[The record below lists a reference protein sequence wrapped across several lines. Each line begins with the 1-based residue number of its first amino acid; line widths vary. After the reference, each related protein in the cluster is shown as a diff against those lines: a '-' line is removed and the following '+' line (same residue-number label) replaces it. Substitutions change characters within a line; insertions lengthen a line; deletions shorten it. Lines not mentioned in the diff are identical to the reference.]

1 MPRHPDSSLAASPP
15 DAAAGSRWRGGAVV
29 TALVLIAAA
38 AATAWR
44 WPTQGVVTAAA
55 LLVAAALVAL
65 AAWPRRRPVIVAPV
79 AAETPPAPHAIPPEV
94 LRELESLRKMQKEL
108 VAAKQTAEAATLAK
122 SEFLATMS
130 HEIRTPLNGILP
142 LLDLVLS
149 HPLPAD
155 QRDYLATAHD
165 SAHELLRIV
174 DDILDYSKLEAN
186 KLELETVGFDLR
198 ELVDSV
204 ARLMDRA
211 ATARGLRLATAIDPT
226 VRPIV
231 RGDPAR
237 LRQVL
242 TNLVSN
248 AIKFTDSGRVAI
260 QVSRRSETGSGYWIT
275 FAVRDTGIGIAPDI
289 AARLF
294 QPFSQADASTTR
306 VFGGTGL
313 GLAICKRLVDAMGGR
328 IGVRSEP
335 GKGSLFWFDVPL
347 LKAIGDIRQRQ
358 DLQGAKALVLC
369 ADVATRS
376 RIDRGLT
383 ALGLSWQPAGSA
395 SEALA
400 LVRAGA
406 GVGAAWNYELVVIDR
421 AGFRAELRNVLQGLL
436 REQRMEHLHFLVLDD
451 TDQLPPDLARNDRVA
466 RVGRQHEVGELRE
479 ALYALLNVKPPI
491 PSLSEPGSEAMV
503 RSAGAPDFSEADR
516 MQLRGRVLL
525 VEDNAVNRKVA
536 ERLLGLLGLV
546 VDTAEDG
553 RSALQRLQRGGY
565 DLVLMDCQMPVMDG
579 YAASRLWRRHEDASG
594 LGHLPIIA
602 MTANAMAGDREKC
615 LAAGMDE
622 YLSKPL
628 DRHLLARTL
637 ARWLAAAPAV
647 ESDTGGSA
655 PAAAAAMP
663 PAEPAVHAAALDAE
677 IVTDLI
683 DIMGDGFPEL
693 VRIYLEETPRR
704 VAQLRD
710 AAADGDA
717 ERIAA
722 CAHTLKSSSANL
734 GATTLADLARRAE
747 HDARNGVTGHLAA
760 TAEAVEA
767 EYLRVETALRAL
779 LADGER

>member
-1 MPRHPDSSLAASPP
+1 MPPRPEPAPP
-15 DAAAGSRWRGGAVV
+15 VSAAAPGSRWRAVA
-29 TALVLIAAA
+29 ALLALALIAASA
-38 AATAWR
+38 AAAWR
-44 WPTQGVVTAAA
+44 WPGHGAQIAAA
-55 LLVAAALVAL
+55 LALAAILVAAAT
-65 AAWPRRRPVIVAPV
+65 WPRRAP
-79 AAETPPAPHAIPPEV
+79 PPAPVVEPVPEPPAIPPE
-94 LRELESLRKMQKEL
+94 LLGELESLRAMQKEL

-149 HPLPAD
+149 TPLPPD

-211 ATARGLRLATAIDPT
+211 AGARGLRLTTAIDPSL
-226 VRPIV
+226 RPIL

-248 AIKFTDSGRVAI
+248 AIKFTENGRVAVQI
-260 QVSRRSETGSGYWIT
+260 SRRNETGTGYWIT
-275 FAVRDTGIGIAPDI
+275 FAVRDTGIGIAPEI
-289 AARLF
+289 AERLF

-358 DLQGAKALVLC
+358 DLQGVKALVLC
-369 ADVATRS
+369 ADATTRA

-383 ALGLSWQPAGSA
+383 TLGLSWQPAGSTA
-395 SEALA
+395 EALA
-400 LVRAGA
+400 LLRAAA

-421 AGFRAELRNVLQGLL
+421 AGFRSEIRSFLHGLL
-436 REQRMEHLHFLVLDD
+436 REAKMEHLHVLVLDD
-451 TDQLPPDLARNDRVA
+451 ADQLPPDLARGDRVA
-466 RVGRQHEVGELRE
+466 RVARQHEAGELRD
-479 ALYALLNVKPPI
+479 ALHALLNVKPPI
-491 PSLSEPGSEAMV
+491 PSLSDPGSEALV
-503 RSAGAPDFSEADR
+503 RSAGELAATDVDTMR
-516 MQLRGRVLL
+516 LRGRVLL

-536 ERLLGLLGLV
+536 ERLLALLGLV
-546 VDTAEDG
+546 VDSCEDG
-553 RSALQRLQRGGY
+553 RSALQRLQHGGY

-579 YAASRLWRRHEDASG
+579 YAASRAWRRHEASAG
-594 LGHLPIIA
+594 LPHVPILA
-602 MTANAMAGDREKC
+602 MTANAMPGDREKC
-615 LAAGMDE
+615 LDAGMDE

-628 DRHLLARTL
+628 DRRMLVRML
-637 ARWLAAAPAV
+637 ARWLAPAPA
-647 ESDTGGSA
+647 EGGSA
-655 PAAAAAMP
+655 GAAAQAAAAAT
-663 PAEPAVHAAALDAE
+663 PASPALDAS
-677 IVTDLI
+677 IVEDLV

-704 VAQLRD
+704 VLQLRD
-710 AAADGDA
+710 AAAEGDA
-717 ERIAA
+717 DAIVA

-734 GATTLADLARRAE
+734 GATGLSELARRIE
-747 HDARNGVTGHLAA
+747 YDARSGMTGHLEPI
-760 TAEAVEA
+760 AEAAVVEF
-767 EYLRVETALRAL
+767 ERVAAALRGL
-779 LADGER
+779 IDPPR

>member
-1 MPRHPDSSLAASPP
+1 MPPRPDPVPTAT
-15 DAAAGSRWRGGAVV
+15 AAGSRWRTAAALL
-29 TALVLIAAA
+29 ALVLIAAA
-38 AATAWR
+38 AVAAWR
-44 WPTQGVVTAAA
+44 WPGHGAEIAGALVLAAI
-55 LLVAAALVAL
+55 LVAAAT
-65 AAWPRRRPVIVAPV
+65 WPRRAPPPVPV
-79 AAETPPAPHAIPPEV
+79 VEPEPAPPAIPPELV
-94 LRELESLRKMQKEL
+94 GELESLRAMQKEL

-149 HPLPAD
+149 SPLPPD

-211 ATARGLRLATAIDPT
+211 AGARGLRLTTAIDPSL
-226 VRPIV
+226 RPIL

-248 AIKFTDSGRVAI
+248 AIKFTENGRVAVQI
-260 QVSRRSETGSGYWIT
+260 SRRNETGTGYWIT
-275 FAVRDTGIGIAPDI
+275 FAVRDTGIGIAPEI
-289 AARLF
+289 AERLF

-358 DLQGAKALVLC
+358 DLQGVKALVLC
-369 ADVATRS
+369 ADATTRA

-383 ALGLSWQPAGSA
+383 TLGLSWQPAGSTA
-395 SEALA
+395 EALA
-400 LVRAGA
+400 LLRSAA

-421 AGFRAELRNVLQGLL
+421 AGFRSEIRGFLHGLL
-436 REQRMEHLHFLVLDD
+436 REAKMEHLHVLVLDD
-451 TDQLPPDLARNDRVA
+451 ADQLPPDLARGDRVA
-466 RVGRQHEVGELRE
+466 RVARQHEAGELRD
-479 ALYALLNVKPPI
+479 ALHALLNVKPPI
-491 PSLSEPGSEAMV
+491 PSLSDPGSEALV
-503 RSAGAPDFSEADR
+503 RSAGELAATDVDTMR
-516 MQLRGRVLL
+516 LRGRVLL

-536 ERLLGLLGLV
+536 ERLLALLGLV
-546 VDTAEDG
+546 VDSCEDG
-553 RSALQRLQRGGY
+553 RSALQRLQHGGY

-579 YAASRLWRRHEDASG
+579 YAASRAWRRHEASAG
-594 LGHLPIIA
+594 LPHVPILA
-602 MTANAMAGDREKC
+602 MTANAMPGDREKC
-615 LAAGMDE
+615 LDAGMDE

-628 DRHLLARTL
+628 DRRMLVRML
-637 ARWLAAAPAV
+637 ARWLAPAPA
-647 ESDTGGSA
+647 ESGSGGA
-655 PAAAAAMP
+655 ATPAAAAST
-663 PAEPAVHAAALDAE
+663 PASPALDAS
-677 IVTDLI
+677 IVADLV
-683 DIMGDGFPEL
+683 DIMGEGFPEL

-704 VAQLRD
+704 VLQLRD
-710 AAADGDA
+710 AAAEGDA
-717 ERIAA
+717 DAIVA

-734 GATTLADLARRAE
+734 GATGLSELARRLE
-747 HDARNGVTGHLAA
+747 YDARGGMTGHLAPI
-760 TAEAVEA
+760 AEAAVIEF
-767 EYLRVETALRAL
+767 ERVAAALRAL
-779 LADGER
+779 IDPPR